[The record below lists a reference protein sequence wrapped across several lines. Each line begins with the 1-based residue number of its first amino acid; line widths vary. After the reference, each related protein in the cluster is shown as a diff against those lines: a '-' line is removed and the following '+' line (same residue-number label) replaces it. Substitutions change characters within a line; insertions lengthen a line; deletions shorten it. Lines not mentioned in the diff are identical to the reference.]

1 MSDYPK
7 SAKVNSRQSLMSRI
21 IHAPVEW
28 TLSAMARL
36 PLSVLYPLV
45 ATPLYHLAYHIVGY
59 RRKVVRRNLEESFPD
74 MPEAER
80 LDIERKFYRNFADYV
95 VETIKLLHISDD
107 EMRSRMTFEGIDKID
122 RLFDEGKSIVAYFSH
137 TGNWEWAPSITM
149 WTAVHPGEG
158 IEFCQVYRP
167 LKDVWADEFFLR
179 LRSRFRPLSFPKA
192 TVFRDL
198 LRFRRDGR
206 LSITGFMSDQKP
218 SHGDPTHPMLFLGR
232 PTAMITGTE
241 TLARKLGM
249 AAVYM
254 DMYKTSRG
262 HYRIRMRLLAE
273 DASELPPME
282 LTERYAAVL
291 QQTILR
297 NPSIWLWS
305 HKRWRYP
312 VTFPD
317 NTAVN
322 AKQQSEN

>member
-1 MSDYPK
+1 MDYVKP
-7 SAKVNSRQSLMSRI
+7 SRLLPRI
-21 IHAPVEW
+21 GHAM
-28 TLSAMARL
+28 LSAVLWCLSRL
-36 PLSVLYPLV
+36 PFCVLYFISDVLCFLTHRV
-45 ATPLYHLAYHIVGY
+45 VRY
-59 RRKVVRRNLEESFPD
+59 RVKVVRDNLQQTFPGKSRSELRKI
-74 MPEAER
+74 EAE
-80 LDIERKFYRNFADYV
+80 FYRNLTDYF
-95 VETIKLLHISDD
+95 VETVKLNHISDEETRRRLIYED
-107 EMRSRMTFEGIDKID
+107 VDIVDS
-122 RLFDEGKSIVAYFSH
+122 LFDSGKSIVCYFAH
-137 TGNWEWAPSITM
+137 CFNWEWAPSITL
-149 WTAVHPGEG
+149 WSRYGHDSRVD
-158 IEFCQVYRP
+158 FSQVYRP
-167 LKDVWADEFFLR
+167 LKNKWFDAYFLH
-179 LRSRFRPLSFPKA
+179 LRSRFGSVSYPKHS
-192 TVFRDL
+192 VLRDL
-198 LRFRRDGR
+198 LRVRRDGR
-206 LSITGFMSDQKP
+206 LAICGFMSDQKP

-254 DMYKTSRG
+254 DMYKASRG

-317 NTAVN
+317 NTAEN